1 MISFKTAATLSA
13 PAVALSFLVGFSG
26 SSADKI
32 AFTPA
37 EGVTVTKTFL
47 TTTSMEV
54 DDMTMLMNGGPGPMQ
69 EMEMTMDM
77 TQTVTVTDEYISMAD
92 GQPKKLA
99 RTFDVISSDLEMDIN
114 AAGQAQSPSGA
125 GTSPLQDSTVVFTW
139 NAENEEYD
147 VAFAEGEEG
156 DADLVEGLTEDMDLR
171 GLLPKGELA
180 EGDSYEIDLANFSN
194 ILAPGGN
201 LSLEM
206 EVDGEMS
213 GAGMDPEM
221 MTDFSKFFEEMLEGD
236 ASGKYVGTRDVDG
249 VKVAVIEIEVEINAS
264 ADMSELAAESMGEGE
279 VPEGVEMSID
289 RMDVELVYTG
299 SGELLWNMAKGVVHS
314 FEIDAEMEMNTDMAM
329 AVSMGGNEMEITM
342 EMMMSGSVKNSVT
355 TE

>member
-37 EGVTVTKTFL
+37 EGVSVTKTFL

-114 AAGQAQSPSGA
+114 AAGQAQSPTGA

-147 VAFAEGEEG
+147 VAFAEG
-156 DADLVEGLTEDMDLR
+156 VTEDMDLR

-264 ADMSELAAESMGEGE
+264 ADMSELAAESMGGEE